1 MQIVNL
7 TIGMVLLAAL
17 AMLVQN
23 YLFKKVS
30 VNYISFALGMLITLV
45 PTFNFSFNPEFF
57 MGIIIAPL
65 LFFEGQQNR
74 IYSIARSWR
83 SIISI
88 TVIMI
93 IIATTVDT
101 LGLKW
106 LFGLSF
112 PVSLILAA
120 ISTPTDATATES
132 VIHGLKIPAGVSKY
146 LKNKSLF
153 NDASGIILLNMG
165 VSWYT
170 FKHLEV
176 WHTFIDFLYSAG
188 GGIILGLVF
197 SFVLILLR
205 QKIMRLS
212 GYFSNENFTTM
223 TPIVVIYILTPI
235 LLYYLAEH
243 IHVSGIIAV
252 VVVGLAHNA
261 EFERSKLTDVYNIY
275 NDFQIS
281 HILSEI
287 LNSVVFI
294 GLGTNIVLATRGNLL
309 PNRIDLAIE
318 VGVLLY
324 VVNILVRYIYSYLV
338 LKLGNKDAWIF
349 SLGGIHGAVTYALA
363 YTLDNT
369 LVSVNNFH
377 LVLFSEATL
386 ILLSMIVP
394 TFLFR
399 FILPK
404 DKPDIE
410 KKKVIDQVKEEMV
423 NYALAELDKIYLPKK
438 FRKQLIFDLHAQIN
452 ETSIE
457 DFLRE
462 LKKSIK
468 QPELTPEEHEFR
480 DEIYRYAFRLE
491 RNYLGQIAQKEQ
503 EYRSGFLT
511 LYREILL
518 AEVLYLHSEEE

>member
-1 MQIVNL
+1 
-7 TIGMVLLAAL
+7 
-17 AMLVQN
+17 
-23 YLFKKVS
+23 
-30 VNYISFALGMLITLV
+30 
-45 PTFNFSFNPEFF
+45 
-57 MGIIIAPL
+57 
-65 LFFEGQQNR
+65 
-74 IYSIARSWR
+74 
-83 SIISI
+83 
-88 TVIMI
+88 
-93 IIATTVDT
+93 
-101 LGLKW
+101 
-106 LFGLSF
+106 
-112 PVSLILAA
+112 
-120 ISTPTDATATES
+120 
-132 VIHGLKIPAGVSKY
+132 
-146 LKNKSLF
+146 
-153 NDASGIILLNMG
+153 
-165 VSWYT
+165 
-170 FKHLEV
+170 
-176 WHTFIDFLYSAG
+176 
-188 GGIILGLVF
+188 
-197 SFVLILLR
+197 
-205 QKIMRLS
+205 MRLS

-235 LLYYLAEH
+235 ILYYLAEH

-252 VVVGLAHNA
+252 VVAGLAHNA
-261 EFERSKLTDVYNIY
+261 EFERSKLTHVYNIY

-324 VVNILVRYIYSYLV
+324 VVNILVRYAYSYLV
-338 LKLGNKDAWIF
+338 LKSSNKDAWIF

-462 LKKSIK
+462 LKKTIK

-518 AEVLYLHSEEE
+518 AEILYLHSDEE